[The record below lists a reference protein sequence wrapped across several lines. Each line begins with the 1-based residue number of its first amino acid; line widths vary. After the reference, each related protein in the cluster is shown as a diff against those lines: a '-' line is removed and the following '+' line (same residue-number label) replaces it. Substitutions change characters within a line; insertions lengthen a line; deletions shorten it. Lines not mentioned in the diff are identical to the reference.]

1 MGIKDELA
9 NCPQDLQGT
18 IYLAKKIR
26 GLIRQAESGDEIA
39 LKEVCEILTAYPVLN
54 VAWDLAETIERMWID
69 ATLSN
74 NSRVGKEM
82 LKAKLAELKQELAGP
97 SASPIERLLA
107 ERVAVCWLQVQNA
120 DGAYLNQWETST
132 PAQVE
137 HLQKTQDRAHRR
149 FLSAIK
155 TLAQVRRL
163 CVPVLQVNVGEKQ
176 VNVVGFPTLKE
187 RPDLEP
193 EGSAQEE
200 LVGVNADRR
209 DELSPNRMP

>member
-1 MGIKDELA
+1 MR
-9 NCPQDLQGT
+9 
-18 IYLAKKIR
+18 LAKKIR
-26 GLIRQAESGDEIA
+26 GLIRQAESGDETA
-39 LKEVCEILTAYPVLN
+39 LKEVREILTAYPALN
-54 VAWDLAETIERMWID
+54 VAWDLAEAIERMWID

-74 NSRVGKEM
+74 DSRVGKEM

-176 VNVVGFPTLKE
+176 VNVVGFPTLE
-187 RPDLEP
+187 EHLALEP
-193 EGSAQEE
+193 EDSAQEE